1 MKEFLS
7 VRAIDFASNDIA
19 NDGDALA
26 RLHALGADA
35 VPVVSDG
42 ARWVPGVD
50 LAQVAELIGVE
61 YDPNPALAPD
71 VLISRLRR
79 ALATSTRLTVQFPPA
94 NLGDKLPNRDRTCLA
109 LANHIVEIAA
119 GYVRVAGG
127 ADFDHEI
134 SEAIPKDELEPVAL
148 AGRTRRLSEELITGA
163 LAYTDEVATFF
174 GPMTL
179 HAVLERCTWHAVQH
193 VRQQAMLL
201 ERLGVAPE
209 RPLAEADYAGLPLP
223 GGVWD

>member
-7 VRAIDFASNDIA
+7 VRAIDFASRDIA

-71 VLISRLRR
+71 ALISRLRL
-79 ALATSTRLTVQFPPA
+79 ALATSTRLTAQFPTA

-119 GYVRVAGG
+119 QYAKVANGV
-127 ADFDHEI
+127 DFDHET
-134 SEAIPKDELEPVAL
+134 SEAIPKAELEPAAL
-148 AGRTRRLSEELITGA
+148 AARSRHVAEELGAAA
-163 LAYTDEVATFF
+163 LAYDDEVATFF

-201 ERLGVAPE
+201 ERLDISPD
-209 RPLAEADYAGLPLP
+209 RPLVEAAFAGLPLP
-223 GGVWD
+223 QGVWD